1 MSSYSRA
8 TVLSVKRW
16 GPGICSAELEME
28 RGGSCPGIVLE
39 QLVGKVCPGD
49 LVIANTTAVDLSL
62 GSGGSHYVLWNLSR
76 RSLDTG
82 GTGHIMKLRY
92 TPLQF
97 NVEAA
102 EERLGDAGSLDMGRA
117 LGGVPV
123 IAGSVHSQL
132 LPVALAYR
140 HVRPK
145 ARLVYVMTDGG
156 ALPGAFSNT
165 VRFLKDGGYLA
176 ADITCGHA
184 FGGDYE
190 AVNVHGALVAARQL
204 LEADAVVVVMGPG
217 IVGTGS
223 AVGFSGMEQGIV
235 VNAAASLGGAPIAI
249 PRLSFAD
256 ERVRHKGLSHHTV
269 SALKYGACVRTV
281 VPIPVMEEK
290 KAAIVDAQIN
300 EFGLSSVHDFRT
312 VDAGEVLRLLAECS
326 LKASVMG
333 RGVDR
338 DPEYFL
344 AAGAA
349 GFLAAEC
356 RGGA

>member
-1 MSSYSRA
+1 MSTYSRA
-8 TVLSVKRW
+8 TVLGVKRW
-16 GPGICSAELEME
+16 GPGISSAELEME
-28 RGGSCPGIVLE
+28 RGGSCQGIVLE
-39 QLVGKVCPGD
+39 HLVGEVSPGD
-49 LVIANTTAVDLSL
+49 LVIANTTAVDLAL

-76 RSLDTG
+76 RELDTG
-82 GTGHIMKLRY
+82 ASGHIMKLRY
-92 TPLQF
+92 TPLQL
-97 NVEAA
+97 NVEAV

-117 LGGVPV
+117 LEGVPV

-140 HVRPK
+140 HARPK

-156 ALPGAFSNT
+156 ALPGEFSNT
-165 VRFLKDGGYLA
+165 VRFLKEDGYLA

-190 AVNVHGALVAARQL
+190 AVNVYGALVAARQVIG
-204 LEADAVVVVMGPG
+204 ADAVVVIMGPG

-223 AVGFSGMEQGIV
+223 AVGFTGMEQGIV
-235 VNAAASLGGAPIAI
+235 VNAAASLGGVPIAI

-256 ERVRHKGLSHHTV
+256 ERERHRGLSHHTV
-269 SALKYGACVRTV
+269 SVLKYGACVRAV
-281 VPIPVMEEK
+281 VPIPVMDED
-290 KAAIVDAQIN
+290 KAAMVDAQLRDS
-300 EFGLSSVHDFRT
+300 GLSSAHDFRT
-312 VDAGEVLRLLAECS
+312 VDATEVLELLGGCAM
-326 LKASVMG
+326 KASVMG

-349 GFLAAEC
+349 GLVAAGY
-356 RGGA
+356 GGGE